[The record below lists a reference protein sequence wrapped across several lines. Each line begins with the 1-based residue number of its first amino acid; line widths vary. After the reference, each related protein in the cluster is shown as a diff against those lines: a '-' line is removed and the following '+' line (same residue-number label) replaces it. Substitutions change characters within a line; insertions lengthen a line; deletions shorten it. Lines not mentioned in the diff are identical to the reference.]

1 MQIKP
6 KIVSRHTIDSK
17 PVKQEVNCTAIHPPL
32 SIHWR
37 VTFEGITEVKQA
49 DSRDE
54 NSFHQLFIHFFT
66 EKNVSPIQELI
77 LASHNRHKF
86 PLKFQK
92 ISIFFDKISKFHFF
106 TFDYDQHQQILISQ
120 RSLYLDLLSML

>member
-1 MQIKP
+1 ML
-6 KIVSRHTIDSK
+6 
-17 PVKQEVNCTAIHPPL
+17 CTHACHQ
-32 SIHWR
+32 
-37 VTFEGITEVKQA
+37 VTFEGITDVKQA

-66 EKNVSPIQELI
+66 EKYVSPNQELI

-92 ISIFFDKISKFHFF
+92 IFNFFRQNFKISIFHFF

-120 RSLYLDLLSML
+120 RSLYLDLVSML